1 MLSTSTS
8 TASRAGMFPAA
19 SVANALPFSSTTW
32 LVRSPSLGGE
42 VVLVSHG
49 ARRRLA
55 EQQADEEDEED
66 EVEVVENATGMA
78 AARSLGRRQ
87 RRPAAAK
94 ENTTEME
101 EKATEMENATGME
114 EN

>member
-1 MLSTSTS
+1 
-8 TASRAGMFPAA
+8 MFPAA

-49 ARRRLA
+49 ARPRR
-55 EQQADEEDEED
+55 
-66 EVEVVENATGMA
+66 A
-78 AARSLGRRQ
+78 AGRRG
-87 RRPAAAK
+87 RRRGRGRGRGERDGYGCRAKSWPEAAEPGCRAK